1 MVLSE
6 VDVLNAKYFALS
18 TLRVS
23 AIKIPTLSRR
33 RRRSIDP
40 ELNFCICEFQ
50 RQALCLVQLR
60 IQVFCR
66 EAHLWMYTPSGHFF
80 WRQML
85 RFSSAQPFLMTL
97 FYTRQTDLAM
107 KMEVSLWKRGIAIC
121 ANAFDIIYPKVS
133 RRYILQSM
141 VSPCF
146 TLSLEPQIEG
156 ATNLLGVTVHSKES
170 ISHQPEPPITVYNHS
185 RMVDRRSWDFFAF
198 EHLRTFW
205 KNRLEQEWNLWISH
219 GYTLLRFG
227 VGRSCS

>member
-23 AIKIPTLSRR
+23 TIKIPTLSRR

-50 RQALCLVQLR
+50 RHALCLVQLR

-66 EAHLWMYTPSGHFF
+66 EAHLWMYTSSGHFF

-85 RFSSAQPFLMTL
+85 RFSSAQPFLMAR
-97 FYTRQTDLAM
+97 YTHQTDLAM

-121 ANAFDIIYPKVS
+121 ANAFDIVYPKVS

-146 TLSLEPQIEG
+146 TLSLNPKLKGLQI
-156 ATNLLGVTVHSKES
+156 
-170 ISHQPEPPITVYNHS
+170 
-185 RMVDRRSWDFFAF
+185 F
-198 EHLRTFW
+198 
-205 KNRLEQEWNLWISH
+205 
-219 GYTLLRFG
+219 
-227 VGRSCS
+227 

>member
-23 AIKIPTLSRR
+23 TIKIPTLSRR

-50 RQALCLVQLR
+50 RHALCLVQLR

-66 EAHLWMYTPSGHFF
+66 EA
-80 WRQML
+80 
-85 RFSSAQPFLMTL
+85 PFLFCST
-97 FYTRQTDLAM
+97 FFDG
-107 KMEVSLWKRGIAIC
+107 SLHSPNWPGNENGGFPLKTGNCHLRKCFWYSLPEGI
-121 ANAFDIIYPKVS
+121 PKVYTS
-133 RRYILQSM
+133 VNGQSM
-141 VSPCF
+141 LYSI
-146 TLSLEPQIEG
+146 LESQIEG
-156 ATNLLGVTVHSKES
+156 ATNLLGVTGHSKEA
-170 ISHQPEPPITVYNHS
+170 ISHPSEPPITVYNHS

-198 EHLRTFW
+198 EHLRAFW